1 MGVAYF
7 YRRRTFRGLLCWLS
21 GRSWSGRWRRG
32 ERLSRCP
39 VVSPSI
45 IRSNYFHSYE
55 VLFQLSI
62 LEFEYLIPLKT
73 TSGRRQYDVSYVSGI
88 HGCIASCKRITES
101 RPSTR
106 CLHFTAGCCA
116 ASCTTGWMN
125 YANEPSQAAL
135 ERSSQDA
142 YADYKPTKL

>member
-1 MGVAYF
+1 VPCRVTF
-7 YRRRTFRGLLCWLS
+7 YYQIELFSQL
-21 GRSWSGRWRRG
+21 RSS
-32 ERLSRCP
+32 
-39 VVSPSI
+39 V
-45 IRSNYFHSYE
+45 
-55 VLFQLSI
+55 SI
-62 LEFEYLIPLKT
+62 LEFEYLIPLKTT

-101 RPSTR
+101 RSSTR

-135 ERSSQDA
+135 ERSSQVA
-142 YADYKPTKL
+142 YADYKPTKLYSIFYINVQNVLCSRSCGVNRL